1 MKTNLLLLSAVLVI
15 GTAISSLCA
24 QQSATEEHRTAP
36 ALRSGQILLT
46 SVGNKWNVVH
56 KTGAVGMPDIMH
68 EKRTYEYKAA
78 ETVVID
84 GKAYVRIDVLPTN
97 AEDPALPSIFMREEP
112 ETGKVF
118 RYHESWGEY
127 QMFDYDL
134 SVGEVFKNYY
144 LIMPTVEISFII
156 TKIEQQ
162 EFAGKQRRVY
172 YIDGFYD
179 GTDPST
185 SDSHYIWIEGI
196 GDTQGFNPYPVVA
209 TGDVP
214 NELIC
219 FEDSEG
225 NSYVKYPDQGCVI
238 HQVPAAM
245 QETLQQD
252 SPYQITCEGDVV
264 RILCSSGS
272 QSNTIRIHSL
282 SGTLL
287 REVVSTEREVTIR
300 LPRTQ
305 LAGEAVMVSVNDRFA
320 RKVRPQ

>member
-1 MKTNLLLLSAVLVI
+1 MRAKYLILSAVLGV
-15 GTAISSLCA
+15 GAAISPLCA

-36 ALRSGQILLT
+36 APRSGQIPLV

-56 KTGAVGMPDIMH
+56 KTGAAGMPDIMH
-68 EKRTYEYKAA
+68 EKRTYEYKAV

-84 GKAYVRIDVLPTN
+84 DKAYVRIDVLPTN
-97 AEDPALPSIFMREEP
+97 AEDPVLPSISMREEP

-118 RYHESWGEY
+118 RVFGSSGEY
-127 QMFDYDL
+127 EVFDYNRP
-134 SVGEVFKNYY
+134 VGQVFKDYTFQ
-144 LIMPTVEISFII
+144 LIPEVSFII
-156 TKIEQQ
+156 AKIEQQ
-162 EFAGKQRRVY
+162 EFAGKQRRFY
-172 YIDGFYD
+172 YINGFYD
-179 GTDPST
+179 GEDPYASNI
-185 SDSHYIWIEGI
+185 HYVWIEGI
-196 GDTQGFNPYPVVA
+196 GDTQGFDPYPL
-209 TGDVP
+209 GMDGGIP

-225 NSYVKYPDQGCVI
+225 NSYVKYPDLGCVI

-245 QETLQQD
+245 QEALQQD

-264 RILCSSGS
+264 RILCPSGS

-282 SGTLL
+282 SGALL